1 MNLRVNSRYEQMTLG
16 ISVVCA
22 RPTKVRLKITDAEK
36 PLTCFTNRYKT
47 VNHSFKFYA
56 RLPLTPKTLNV
67 SVICDETGQNN
78 NQIKIINIEKFG
90 LEKRMDE
97 VDINSYSVMSF
108 VDFAQKFSFNASYLE
123 PSSIPLLMFLTM
135 LSIL

>member
-56 RLPLTPKTLNV
+56 TIAFNTKN
-67 SVICDETGQNN
+67 
-78 NQIKIINIEKFG
+78 
-90 LEKRMDE
+90 LE
-97 VDINSYSVMSF
+97 
-108 VDFAQKFSFNASYLE
+108 L
-123 PSSIPLLMFLTM
+123 
-135 LSIL
+135 